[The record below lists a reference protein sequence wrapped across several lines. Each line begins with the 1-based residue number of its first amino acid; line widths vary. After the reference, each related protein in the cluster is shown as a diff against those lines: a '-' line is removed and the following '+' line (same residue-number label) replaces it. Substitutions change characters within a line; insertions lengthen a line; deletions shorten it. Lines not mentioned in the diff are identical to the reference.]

1 MSIETGK
8 LQPTK
13 NAAVDFLFL
22 ISLQAEMK
30 LGKRQMVMGRAEAHC
45 GEATLEVQRLAGKLA
60 EADRGVGKE
69 TPFLRC
75 HF

>member
-1 MSIETGK
+1 
-8 LQPTK
+8 
-13 NAAVDFLFL
+13 
-22 ISLQAEMK
+22 MK

-45 GEATLEVQRLAGKLA
+45 GEATREVQRLAGKLA